1 MFGVNLF
8 NIEIRTL
15 EFLIRR
21 VYGAV
26 SYNFSGTVKLI
37 RLEDVS
43 VAFTE
48 EELKQT
54 IESQNKN
61 QTEDTAVRV

>member
-1 MFGVNLF
+1 MYDLISMFGSNLF
-8 NIEIRTL
+8 TIEIRTL

-26 SYNFSGTVKLI
+26 SYKFSGTVKLR

-48 EELKQT
+48 EALKQAV
-54 IESQNKN
+54 ES
-61 QTEDTAVRV
+61 